1 MLIDSLTSLYRK
13 VISVQAIL
21 GAAVMLIAIVFDGN
35 LAALSAFI
43 GALSVVAGSTAYAV
57 LARKSK
63 VVAVSAGHVIRRHAL
78 AEVAKWMVV
87 LVAVFG
93 ALSSGWFVA
102 TWLVAAMCV
111 ALLGHW
117 LVFLIIR

>member
-21 GAAVMLIAIVFDGN
+21 GAAVVLIAIVFDGN

-43 GALSVVAGSTAYAV
+43 GALSVVAGSMAYAV

-93 ALSSGWFVA
+93 ALFSGWFVA

>member
-1 MLIDSLTSLYRK
+1 MLIDSLGSLYRK

-21 GAAVMLIAIVFDGN
+21 GATVVLIAILSEGN
-35 LAALSAFI
+35 LAALSASV
-43 GALSVVAGSTAYAV
+43 GALSVVAGSLAYAI

-63 VVAVSAGHVIRRHAL
+63 VTAVSAGTLVSRHAL
-78 AEVAKWMVV
+78 AEVAKWVVV
-87 LVAVFG
+87 LGIIFA
-93 ALSSGWFVA
+93 AMSSGWFAA

-111 ALLGHW
+111 ALMGHW

>member
-21 GAAVMLIAIVFDGN
+21 GAGVVLIAIVFDGN

-43 GALSVVAGSTAYAV
+43 GALSVVAGSMAYAV

>member
-1 MLIDSLTSLYRK
+1 MLIDSLSSLYRK

-21 GAAVMLIAIVFDGN
+21 GAAVILIAMVSDGN
-35 LAALSAFI
+35 LAALSALV
-43 GALSVVAGSTAYAV
+43 GALSVVAGSMAYAV

-63 VVAVSAGHVIRRHAL
+63 VVAVSAGSVIRRHAL

-87 LVAVFG
+87 LVVIFG
-93 ALSSGWFVA
+93 ALSSGWFAA

>member
-1 MLIDSLTSLYRK
+1 MLIDSLSSLYRK

-21 GAAVMLIAIVFDGN
+21 GAVVVLFAILSDGN
-35 LAALSAFI
+35 LAALSASV
-43 GALSVVAGSTAYAV
+43 GALSVIAGSLAYAV

-63 VVAVSAGHVIRRHAL
+63 VSAVSAGHVVRRHAL

-87 LVAVFG
+87 LVVIFA
-93 ALSSGWFVA
+93 ALSSGLFMA
-102 TWLVAAMCV
+102 TWLIAAMCV

>member
-21 GAAVMLIAIVFDGN
+21 GAAVVLIAIVFDGN

-43 GALSVVAGSTAYAV
+43 GALSVVAGSMAYAV

-117 LVFLIIR
+117 LIFLIIR

>member
-1 MLIDSLTSLYRK
+1 MLIDSLSSLYRK

-21 GAAVMLIAIVFDGN
+21 GAAVILIAMVSDGN
-35 LAALSAFI
+35 LAALSALV
-43 GALSVVAGSTAYAV
+43 GALSVVAGSMAYAV
-57 LARKSK
+57 LVRKSK
-63 VVAVSAGHVIRRHAL
+63 VVAVSAGSVIRRHAL

-87 LVAVFG
+87 LVVIFG
-93 ALSSGWFVA
+93 ALSSGWFAA

>member
-21 GAAVMLIAIVFDGN
+21 GAAVVLIAIVFDGN

-43 GALSVVAGSTAYAV
+43 GVLSVVAGSMAYAV

-117 LVFLIIR
+117 LIFLIIR

>member
-1 MLIDSLTSLYRK
+1 MLIDSLSSLYRK

-21 GAAVMLIAIVFDGN
+21 GAAVVLIAIVFDGN

-43 GALSVVAGSTAYAV
+43 GAISVVAGSMAYAV

-87 LVAVFG
+87 LVVVFG
-93 ALSSGWFVA
+93 ALSSGWFAA

>member
-1 MLIDSLTSLYRK
+1 
-13 VISVQAIL
+13 
-21 GAAVMLIAIVFDGN
+21 
-35 LAALSAFI
+35 
-43 GALSVVAGSTAYAV
+43 V

-87 LVAVFG
+87 LAAVFG
-93 ALSSGWFVA
+93 ALSSGWFAA

>member
-1 MLIDSLTSLYRK
+1 MLIDSLSSLYRK

-21 GAAVMLIAIVFDGN
+21 GAVVVLFAILSDGN
-35 LAALSAFI
+35 LAALSASV
-43 GALSVVAGSTAYAV
+43 GALSVIAGSLAYAV

-63 VVAVSAGHVIRRHAL
+63 VSAVSAGQVVRRHAL

-87 LVAVFG
+87 LVVIFA
-93 ALSSGWFVA
+93 ALSSGLFMA
-102 TWLVAAMCV
+102 TWLIAAMCV

>member
-1 MLIDSLTSLYRK
+1 MLIDSLGRLYQK
-13 VISVQAIL
+13 VISIQVGLIFVVMCVALIL
-21 GAAVMLIAIVFDGN
+21 GNRASAIS
-35 LAALSAFI
+35 ALVGGVA
-43 GALSVVAGSTAYAV
+43 VVAGTVAYAL
-57 LARKSK
+57 LARTSK
-63 VVAVSAGHVIRRHAL
+63 VSAVAAGYVLRRHGV
-78 AEVAKWMVV
+78 AEVAKWLVV
-87 LVAVFG
+87 SGLMLG